1 MKQLILLRI
10 RIAGHTRQQLAPGY
24 LLDSPRPVSN
34 PAPVA
39 QDAVPATPTHVAY
52 HTEPKAGDPHH
63 AATGIGH
70 LLKELPAGL
79 RENAE
84 FHAALGLKTHQE
96 ALS

>member
-34 PAPVA
+34 PAPGPEA
-39 QDAVPATPTHVAY
+39 STPRPGL
-52 HTEPKAGDPHH
+52 TE
-63 AATGIGH
+63 
-70 LLKELPAGL
+70 
-79 RENAE
+79 NVE